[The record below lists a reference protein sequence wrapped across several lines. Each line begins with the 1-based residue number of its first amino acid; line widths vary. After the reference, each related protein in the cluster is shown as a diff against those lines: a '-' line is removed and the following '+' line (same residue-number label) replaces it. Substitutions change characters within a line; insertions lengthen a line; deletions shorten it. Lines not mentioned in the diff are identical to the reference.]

1 MGKGEATRQAILDSA
16 VALASQVGISGLS
29 VGSLAERTGMSKSG
43 LFAHFG
49 SKEEMQLAVVR
60 ATQELFLD
68 TVMRPALREKRGL
81 PRLRAIVA
89 NWLVWARRIRLP
101 GGCPLAA
108 AAHEFDGQPGP
119 LRDEV
124 SHALGLWRRALA
136 EAVGKCVE
144 AGDLRPDTPVDQVAF
159 EINGLVLASLQ
170 DSQLF
175 QDPESERRAMTAFD
189 RLMSHYA
196 LNPAKE

>member
-1 MGKGEATRQAILDSA
+1 MGKGEDTRQAILDSA
-16 VALASQVGISGLS
+16 IALASQVGISGLS
-29 VGSLAERTGMSKSG
+29 VGILAERSGMSKSG

-60 ATQELFLD
+60 ATQELFLE

-81 PRLRAIVA
+81 PRLRAIIA
-89 NWLVWARRIRLP
+89 HWLVWARRSRLP

-119 LRDEV
+119 VRDEV
-124 SHALGLWRRALA
+124 AHALGLWRRALV
-136 EAVGKCVE
+136 EAVGKCIE
-144 AGDLRPDTPVDQVAF
+144 AGDLRPDTPADQVAF
-159 EINGLVLASLQ
+159 ELNGIVLGSLQ

-175 QDPESERRAMTAFD
+175 QDPESERHALAAFD

-196 LNPAKE
+196 ANPGKE

>member
-1 MGKGEATRQAILDSA
+1 MGKGEDTRQAILDSA
-16 VALASQVGISGLS
+16 IALASQVGISGLS
-29 VGSLAERTGMSKSG
+29 VGTLAERSGMSKSG

-60 ATQELFLD
+60 ATQELFLE

-89 NWLVWARRIRLP
+89 NWLVWSRRSRLP

-119 LRDEV
+119 VRDEV
-124 SHALGLWRRALA
+124 AHALGLWRRALVD
-136 EAVGKCVE
+136 AVGKCIE

-159 EINGLVLASLQ
+159 ELNGIVLGSLQ

-175 QDPESERRAMTAFD
+175 QDPESERRALAAFD

-196 LNPAKE
+196 PTPGKE